1 MWSIGA
7 GLNNVTFRNNFARP
21 HPGQNCCY
29 VSFGGQ
35 LSSFID
41 SHGEGCGLTPR
52 RGISHGNEGL
62 VVWGSP
68 SANPRLFGG
77 AWNSSSTAVVRN
89 VTGTCAGSD
98 GCPLCV
104 LTAVDGDGGYPS
116 GFPGR
121 NVNPACNITRAKKAL
136 L

>member
-21 HPGQNCCY
+21 HPGQNCCF

-52 RGISHGNEGL
+52 RGIGHGNEGL

-77 AWNSSSTAVVRN
+77 AWNSSSTAVVRQLRHK
-89 VTGTCAGSD
+89 TKIKK
-98 GCPLCV
+98 
-104 LTAVDGDGGYPS
+104 
-116 GFPGR
+116 
-121 NVNPACNITRAKKAL
+121 NIILDRFSRTSRLDTTQHAP
-136 L
+136 

>member
-52 RGISHGNEGL
+52 RGIGHGNEGL

-77 AWNSSSTAVVRN
+77 AWNSSSTAVVRQLRHHF
-89 VTGTCAGSD
+89 GPFLAR
-98 GCPLCV
+98 
-104 LTAVDGDGGYPS
+104 
-116 GFPGR
+116 F
-121 NVNPACNITRAKKAL
+121 
-136 L
+136 